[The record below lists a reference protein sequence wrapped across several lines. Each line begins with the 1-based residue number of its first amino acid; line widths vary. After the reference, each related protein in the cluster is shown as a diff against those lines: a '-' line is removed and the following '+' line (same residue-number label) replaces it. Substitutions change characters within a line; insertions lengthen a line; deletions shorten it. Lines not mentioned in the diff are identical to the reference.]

1 MIVLN
6 VRMGSANRLCA
17 QKEVGSRVC
26 GVSSKT
32 PCGYRMMGAAA
43 RVPNHHGV
51 SADSK
56 RRKAGCGNSI
66 LGRGQACAHT
76 QGLEGAC
83 IIQEIANVRG
93 RNRWCAQGIG

>member
-51 SADSK
+51 QLIPRGEK
-56 RRKAGCGNSI
+56 RDVGTAF
-66 LGRGQACAHT
+66 
-76 QGLEGAC
+76 
-83 IIQEIANVRG
+83 
-93 RNRWCAQGIG
+93 